1 MSQSRWRKSVPATQ
15 MMIDG
20 PMPTLQPWFRSQAAR
35 AFIALRYVPAL
46 AILNTVW
53 EIAQL
58 SLYTLWEE
66 GSLPSIAYAVLHCT
80 LGDVAIGTLALVF
93 ALIATRAGSVPSWSL
108 RKVGLIAV
116 IAAVGYT
123 VFSEWMNTVAR
134 AGWEYSALMPLLR
147 FGELEIGLSPLLQW
161 VVIPPLALWL
171 AKVAPCARNAPSP
184 RA

>member
-1 MSQSRWRKSVPATQ
+1 MAARQ
-15 MMIDG
+15 
-20 PMPTLQPWFRSQAAR
+20 LWFRSRAAW
-35 AFIALRYVPAL
+35 AFIALRFVPAL
-46 AILNTVW
+46 VILNTVW

-58 SLYTLWEE
+58 PLYTLWKE

-93 ALIATRAGSVPSWSL
+93 ALIASRA
-108 RKVGLIAV
+108 RAV
-116 IAAVGYT
+116 ETWRWWQVALFLVIPAVGYT

-134 AGWEYSALMPLLR
+134 AGWEYSALMPVIR
-147 FGELEIGLSPLLQW
+147 FLGLEIGLSPLLQW
-161 VVIPPLALWL
+161 MVIPPLALWL

>member
-1 MSQSRWRKSVPATQ
+1 MAARQ
-15 MMIDG
+15 
-20 PMPTLQPWFRSQAAR
+20 LWFRSRAAW
-35 AFIALRYVPAL
+35 AFIALRYVPVL
-46 AILNTVW
+46 AILNTGW
-53 EIAQL
+53 EVAQL
-58 SLYTLWEE
+58 PLYTLWEK

-123 VFSEWMNTVAR
+123 VFSEWLNTVAR
-134 AGWEYSALMPLLR
+134 AGWESSALMPVMR
-147 FGELEIGLSPLLQW
+147 FLGLEIGLSPLLQW

>member
-1 MSQSRWRKSVPATQ
+1 MAVR
-15 MMIDG
+15 
-20 PMPTLQPWFRSQAAR
+20 QPWFRSRAGW
-35 AFIALRYVPAL
+35 AFIALRFVPAL

-58 SLYTLWEE
+58 PLYTLWEE
-66 GSLPSIAYAVLHCT
+66 SALPSIAYAVLHCT

-93 ALIATRAGSVPSWSL
+93 ALIATRAGSVQSWGL
-108 RKVGLIAV
+108 RKAGLITV

-134 AGWEYSALMPLLR
+134 AGWEYSALMPVIPFLG
-147 FGELEIGLSPLLQW
+147 FKIGLSPLLQW

>member
-1 MSQSRWRKSVPATQ
+1 

-20 PMPTLQPWFRSQAAR
+20 PMPTLQPWFRSRAAW
-35 AFIALRYVPAL
+35 AFIALRFVPAL
-46 AILNTVW
+46 AVLNTIW

-58 SLYTLWEE
+58 PLYTLWEE

-93 ALIATRAGSVPSWSL
+93 ALIATRA
-108 RKVGLIAV
+108 RAV
-116 IAAVGYT
+116 ETWRWRQVALFLVIPAVGYT

-134 AGWEYSALMPLLR
+134 AGWEYSALMPVVR
-147 FGELEIGLSPLLQW
+147 FPGLEIGLSPLLQW
-161 VVIPPLALWL
+161 MVIPPLALWL
-171 AKVAPCARNAPSP
+171 AKVASSARNASSP

>member
-1 MSQSRWRKSVPATQ
+1 MRT
-15 MMIDG
+15 
-20 PMPTLQPWFRSQAAR
+20 PTAFVQQPRPWYRDR
-35 AFIALRYVPAL
+35 ASLKFITFQYVPLLGAL
-46 AILNTVW
+46 NLLW

-58 SLYTLWEE
+58 PLYTLWEK

-93 ALIATRAGSVPSWSL
+93 ALIATRARAVETWRWRQVALFLVVP
-108 RKVGLIAV
+108 
-116 IAAVGYT
+116 AVGYT
-123 VFSEWMNTVAR
+123 VFSEWLNTVAR
-134 AGWEYSALMPLLR
+134 AGWEYSALMPVVR
-147 FGELEIGLSPLLQW
+147 FLELEIGLSPLLQW

>member
-1 MSQSRWRKSVPATQ
+1 

-93 ALIATRAGSVPSWSL
+93 ALIASRA
-108 RKVGLIAV
+108 RAV
-116 IAAVGYT
+116 ETWRWRQVALFLVIPAVGYT

-134 AGWEYSALMPLLR
+134 AGWEYSALMPVIR
-147 FGELEIGLSPLLQW
+147 FLGLEIGLSPLLQW
-161 VVIPPLALWL
+161 MVIPPLALWL

>member
-1 MSQSRWRKSVPATQ
+1 
-15 MMIDG
+15 MMNDG
-20 PMPTLQPWFRSQAAR
+20 PMPTLQPWFRSR
-35 AFIALRYVPAL
+35 TVWAFMALRFVPAL

-58 SLYTLWEE
+58 PLYTLWVE

-108 RKVGLIAV
+108 RNVGLIAV
-116 IAAVGYT
+116 IVAVGYT

-134 AGWEYSALMPLLR
+134 AGWEYSALMPVIRLL
-147 FGELEIGLSPLLQW
+147 GLEIGLSPLLQW
-161 VVIPPLALWL
+161 MVIPPLALWL

>member
-1 MSQSRWRKSVPATQ
+1 MAVRE
-15 MMIDG
+15 
-20 PMPTLQPWFRSQAAR
+20 PWFRSRAVW
-35 AFIALRYVPAL
+35 AFIALRFVPAL

-58 SLYTLWEE
+58 PLYTLWEE

-93 ALIATRAGSVPSWSL
+93 ALIATRARAVETWRWRQVALFLVVP
-108 RKVGLIAV
+108 
-116 IAAVGYT
+116 AVGYT

-134 AGWEYSALMPLLR
+134 AGWEYSALMPIVR
-147 FGELEIGLSPLLQW
+147 FLGLEIGLSPLLQW

-171 AKVAPCARNAPSP
+171 AKVGKVDLPCQGRNNEEISV
-184 RA
+184 